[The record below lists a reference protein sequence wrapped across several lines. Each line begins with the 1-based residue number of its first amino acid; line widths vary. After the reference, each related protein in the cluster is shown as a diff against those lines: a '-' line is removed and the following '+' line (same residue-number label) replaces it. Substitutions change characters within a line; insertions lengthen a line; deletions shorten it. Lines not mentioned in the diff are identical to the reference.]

1 MTFEPLGLF
10 TRKDMLGALER
21 WQCDPSLSLPRKGR
35 SLFIAFPNQV
45 AVRITKQGARYLLE
59 RNT

>member
-21 WQCDPSLSLPRKGR
+21 WQCDPSLKLPRKGR
-35 SLFIAFPNQV
+35 ALFIAFPNQV
-45 AVRITKQGARYLLE
+45 AVRITKQGAHYLLE
-59 RNT
+59 RNA